1 MITRVMPISYSH
13 QSQGP
18 SPVAAIL
25 AIILTILIL
34 TIISLTWPLSKVII
48 SSDLAFLCGDWAHID
63 SAMWPMASGTQ
74 RG

>member
-25 AIILTILIL
+25 GIILIL
-34 TIISLTWPLSKVII
+34 AIIILNNHPARLMWMVSL
-48 SSDLAFLCGDWAHID
+48 DLDYSVTFG
-63 SAMWPMASGTQ
+63 PY
-74 RG
+74 